1 VAAGYELGEVWRQD
15 MNPDENNLIYVVDPA
30 DNYIYLREVL
40 TNHWQLSRSLQV
52 KLKSQNKIKVNGRV
66 TWTNYRLQPGDIV
79 TVDIDLEETS
89 QIRPVFAPLEIF
101 YEDADC
107 LVVNTPPGMAV
118 HSPRG
123 GPEITLANA
132 VTYYWAQQGKTLLF
146 RPVNRLD
153 KDTSGLVLIGKSQY
167 AHQAMYRQQKAGTIT
182 RRYLAVVEGIVTS
195 DRGSIDLPIARLDPA
210 LRSRAVHPTGKRAI
224 THFNVVRR
232 LNGFTLLSLTLG
244 TGRTH
249 QIRVHL
255 SHLGHPIHGDTLY
268 GRPSPYINRQ
278 ALHAGEL
285 CFNQP
290 RTGKPVH
297 LTVPLPDDMANLLE
311 VLKTGD

>member
-1 VAAGYELGEVWRQD
+1 
-15 MNPDENNLIYVVDPA
+15 MKPDDNNLIYVVDPG
-30 DNYIYLREVL
+30 DNYVYLREVL
-40 TNHWQLSRSLQV
+40 TNRWQLSHSLQV

-66 TWTNYRLQPGDIV
+66 TRTNYRLQPWDIV
-79 TVDIDLEETS
+79 TIGIDLEETS
-89 QIRPVFAPLEIF
+89 EIRPLFAPLDII
-101 YEDADC
+101 YEDPDC
-107 LVVNTPPGMAV
+107 LVINKPPGMAV
-118 HSPRG
+118 HSRRG

-132 VTYYWAQQGKTLLF
+132 VTYYWVQQGKTLLF

-182 RRYLAVVEGIVTS
+182 RRYLAVVEGIVTPE
-195 DRGSIDLPIARLDPA
+195 RGSIDLPIAQLDPD
-210 LRSRAVHPTGKRAI
+210 LRPRTVHPTGKRAI
-224 THFNVVRR
+224 THFNVIQR

-255 SHLGHPIHGDTLY
+255 SHLGHSIHGDTLY
-268 GRPSPYINRQ
+268 GHPSPYIRRQ

-285 CFNQP
+285 SFNQP
-290 RTGKPVH
+290 RTGKPIH
-297 LTVPLPDDMANLLE
+297 LTVSLPGDMADLLE
-311 VLKTGD
+311 ILKTMD